1 MGVATVARSSRGV
14 VAAPSEAAFQLLMA
28 SVNMRTG
35 DCILHSLPPCGA
47 CLTHT
52 VFYWPPLHIY
62 RIEAVAAKPDQD
74 AERVGA
80 LHAAGTKNA
89 QASHELVAV
98 KWIVSG

>member
-1 MGVATVARSSRGV
+1 MGLLGGSEDPRRARRSRHGRLHF
-14 VAAPSEAAFQLLMA
+14 AQFAPCS
-28 SVNMRTG
+28 
-35 DCILHSLPPCGA
+35 A

-98 KWIVSG
+98 KWVVSG

>member
-1 MGVATVARSSRGV
+1 MVHSSL
-14 VAAPSEAAFQLLMA
+14 EAADGG
-28 SVNMRTG
+28 G
-35 DCILHSLPPCGA
+35 DGGEVIAGRSRRAERGGVSTADGFCQHAQRRLHFAQFAPYSA

-80 LHAAGTKNA
+80 LHAAGTKN
-89 QASHELVAV
+89 
-98 KWIVSG
+98 KP